1 MHAIISLIPK
11 IIAKSDSDSINSS
24 HSFLDS
30 VHKPILQK
38 IVRDLS
44 SFHTRRTES
53 EFIDNVAYWLTEK
66 LQNVCSHDVYVHN
79 FTHIRDVNDNAD
91 SNKQQ
96 EDEKAPIHHLKKIA

>member
-1 MHAIISLIPK
+1 LPLHAIISLIPK

-38 IVRDLS
+38 IVR
-44 SFHTRRTES
+44 
-53 EFIDNVAYWLTEK
+53 
-66 LQNVCSHDVYVHN
+66 
-79 FTHIRDVNDNAD
+79 NAD